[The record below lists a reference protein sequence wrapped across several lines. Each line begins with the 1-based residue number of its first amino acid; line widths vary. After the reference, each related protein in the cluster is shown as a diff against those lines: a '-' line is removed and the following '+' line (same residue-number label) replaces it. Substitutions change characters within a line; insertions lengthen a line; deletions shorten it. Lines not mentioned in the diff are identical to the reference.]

1 MHITKNI
8 FGTMPDGRTV
18 HSYKIENCSGAS
30 VTLLTLGGIVQ
41 SLVMPDREGNFKDI
55 VCGYDNLENYLNA
68 AGYQGA
74 IIGRIC
80 NRIGGAKF
88 TLDGKE
94 YKLYV
99 NSCKNDSLHGGKE
112 GFNRKIWTAV
122 TFENEQGA
130 GVKFYAVSPD
140 GEENYPGT
148 LDLCVTYTFTEEN
161 RLIINYKAETD
172 KPTVLNMTNH
182 AYFNLT
188 GFDGDSVM
196 NHELFINSDRYL
208 PSDED
213 QIPLPC
219 GYQPVKDTVFDF
231 TTLRPVANPIDHGFA
246 LRGFNGMI
254 KRAAFLC
261 ERTEGRSI
269 TVYTDLPVLQV
280 YTGCVMNGPEFFKG
294 GVPQR
299 PLHAICLETQY
310 STNAPNRPDFIP
322 CVLRPGELYN
332 TTTVF
337 EFSTVL

>member
-1 MHITKNI
+1 MTISKKV

-18 HSYKIENCSGAS
+18 YAYTIENSSGAS
-30 VTLLTLGGIVQ
+30 VTLLNYGGIVQ
-41 SLVMPDREGNFKDI
+41 SLFMPDREGNLKDI
-55 VCGYDNLENYLNA
+55 VCGYDDLESYMTA

-99 NSCKNDSLHGGKE
+99 NSCKNDSLHGGKY
-112 GFNRKIWTAV
+112 GFNAKLYVAV

-130 GVKFYAVSPD
+130 GVKFYGVSED
-140 GEENYPGT
+140 GEEGYPGRVT
-148 LDLCVTYTFTEEN
+148 FCVTYTFTEEN
-161 RLIINYKAETD
+161 RLILNYKAETD

-188 GFDGDSVM
+188 GYDGASVM
-196 NHELFINSDRYL
+196 DHEMFVNSDRYL
-208 PSDED
+208 PSDEN

-219 GYQPVKDTVFDF
+219 GYVPVEGTEFDYR
-231 TTLRPVANPIDHGFA
+231 TLRRVGHPIDHSFA
-246 LRGFNGMI
+246 LRGFNGMV
-254 KRAAFLC
+254 KRAGFVC

-269 TVYTDLPVLQV
+269 TVYTSLPVLQV
-280 YTGCVMNGPEFFKG
+280 YTACVMNGPELFKG

-299 PLHAICLETQY
+299 LLHARCRVTQF

-322 CVLRPGELYN
+322 CTLRPGELYN
-332 TTTVF
+332 ATTVY
-337 EFSTVL
+337 EFGTVL

>member
-1 MHITKNI
+1 MTISKRT
-8 FGTMPDGRTV
+8 FGTMPDGRAV
-18 HSYKIENCSGAS
+18 YAYKIENTSGAS
-30 VTLLTLGGIVQ
+30 VTFLTLGGIIQ
-41 SLVMPDREGNFKDI
+41 SLVMPDRNGNMKDI

-99 NSCKNDSLHGGKE
+99 NSCKYDSLHGGKE
-112 GFNRKIWTAV
+112 GFNRKLWLPV
-122 TFENEQGA
+122 TFENERGA
-130 GVKFYAVSPD
+130 GIKFYAVSED
-140 GEENYPGT
+140 GEENYPGR
-148 LDLCVTYTFTEEN
+148 LEMCVTYTFTEEN

-172 KPTVLNMTNH
+172 KPTVVNMTNH

-188 GFDGDSVM
+188 GYDGDSVM
-196 NHELFINSDRYL
+196 DHEMFVNSDRYL
-208 PSDED
+208 PTDED

-219 GYQPVKDTVFDF
+219 GYIPVKGTEFDY
-231 TTLRPVANPIDHGFA
+231 TTLRPVGHPIDHSFA
-246 LRGFNGMI
+246 LRDFNGMV
-254 KRAAFLC
+254 KRAAFVC
-261 ERTEGRSI
+261 ERKEGRSI
-269 TVYTDLPVLQV
+269 TVYTSQPVLQV
-280 YTGCVMNGPEFFKG
+280 YTACVMNGPELFKG

-299 PLHAICLETQY
+299 LLHAICLETQF

-322 CVLRPGELYN
+322 CVLRPGELLD

-337 EFSTVL
+337 EFSTVQ

>member
-1 MHITKNI
+1 MTIAKRV
-8 FGTMPDGRTV
+8 FGYMPDGRTV
-18 HSYKIENCSGAS
+18 YAYKIENRSGAS
-30 VTLLTLGGIVQ
+30 VTLLTLGGAVQ
-41 SLVMPDREGNFKDI
+41 SLIMPDRDGNMKDI
-55 VCGYDNLENYLNA
+55 VCGYDDVESYLNSP
-68 AGYQGA
+68 GYQGA

-99 NSCKNDSLHGGKE
+99 NSCKHDTLHGGKE
-112 GFNRKIWTAV
+112 GFDKKLWIPV

-130 GVKFYAVSPD
+130 GVKFYAISQD
-140 GEENYPGT
+140 GEENFPGR
-148 LDLCVTYTFTEEN
+148 LEMCVTYTFTEEN

-182 AYFNLT
+182 TYFNLT
-188 GFDGDSVM
+188 GYDGDSVM
-196 NHELFINSDRYL
+196 DHELFIDSERYL

-219 GYQPVKDTVFDF
+219 GYQPVKDTIFDF
-231 TTLRPVANPIDHGFA
+231 TQLKPVENPIDHSFA
-246 LRGFNGMI
+246 LKHWNGMI

-269 TVYTDLPVLQV
+269 TVYTNMPVLQL
-280 YTGCVMNGPEFFKG
+280 YTACVMDGPIPFKG

-299 PLHAICLETQY
+299 PLHAICLETQF
-310 STNAPNRPDFIP
+310 STNAPNRPDFIT
-322 CVLRPGELYN
+322 CVLRPGELYDS
-332 TTTVF
+332 TTVF
-337 EFSTVL
+337 EFSTVQ